1 MTSDMPYIVADIGGT
16 NARFGLVSPTS
27 SAVDGYT
34 IEAQQTFPSGNFDNI
49 DQVTGYYL
57 ETLNRPQV
65 AGACLAV
72 AGPVTGDQIKVTNL
86 NWCFSRAEVERKLK
100 LTNLK
105 VINDFAAHAFA
116 APLVAEQNLIN
127 INKGEQ
133 SPGSPIAVLG
143 PGTGFGAAG
152 LIPNGTSWMVLPAEG
167 GHMSLAAKTPE
178 QAELVR
184 ILANHFEHV
193 SIETIFSGPGLAN
206 LYNALG
212 QLEAKPFEA
221 MLAPEVCKQA
231 LTDSSSLA
239 YRTLRLF
246 CHWLGQATGDLA
258 LALGANGGVYLGGGV
273 LLRFSDFLLD
283 SDFMQGFTAKGPMTE
298 IMSKIPI
305 NLVTEGNSA
314 LLGAAAY
321 FDQNQ

>member
-27 SAVDGYT
+27 SVVNGYT
-34 IEAQQTFPSGNFDNI
+34 IEAQQTFPSANFENI
-49 DQVTGYYL
+49 DQATEHYL
-57 ETLNRPQV
+57 ETINMPKIS
-65 AGACLAV
+65 GACLAV

-86 NWCFSRAEVERKLK
+86 NWCFSRNDVERKLK

-116 APLVAEQNLIN
+116 APLVAPDNLIN
-127 INKGEQ
+127 INKGEHFA
-133 SPGSPIAVLG
+133 GSPIAVLG

-152 LIPNGTSWMVLPAEG
+152 LIPNGQSWMVLPAEG
-167 GHMSLAAKTPE
+167 GHISLAAKNQQ

-184 ILANHFEHV
+184 ILASQFEHV
-193 SIETIFSGPGLAN
+193 SVETIFSGPGLAN

-212 QLEAKPFEA
+212 QLEAQPFEA
-221 MLAPEVCKQA
+221 LLAPAICKQA

-239 YRTLRLF
+239 YRALCLF
-246 CHWLGQATGDLA
+246 CQWLGQATGDLA
-258 LALGANGGVYLGGGV
+258 LALGANGGVFLGGGI
-273 LLRFSDFLLD
+273 LLRFSDFLLN
-283 SDFMQGFTAKGPMTE
+283 SEFMQGFVAKGQMTE
-298 IMSKIPI
+298 VMHKIPV
-305 NLVTEGNSA
+305 NLVNQGNSA

>member
-16 NARFGLVSPTS
+16 NARFGLVSPNS
-27 SAVDGYT
+27 SAANGYT
-34 IEAQQTFPSGNFDNI
+34 IEAQQTFPSGNFENI
-49 DQVTGYYL
+49 DQATEHYL
-57 ETLNRPQV
+57 EALNMPKI

-86 NWCFSRAEVERKLK
+86 NWSFSRAEVERKLN

-116 APLVAEQNLIN
+116 APLVAQHNLIN
-127 INKGEQ
+127 INQGVHTA
-133 SPGSPIAVLG
+133 SSPIAVLG

-152 LIPNGTSWMVLPAEG
+152 LIPNGNSWMVLPAEG
-167 GHMSLAAKTPE
+167 GHISLAAKTQQ

-184 ILANHFEHV
+184 ILAQRFEHV
-193 SIETIFSGPGLAN
+193 SVETVFSGPGLGN
-206 LYNALG
+206 LYQALG
-212 QLEAKPFEA
+212 ELEAQPFES
-221 MLAPEVCKQA
+221 MLAPEICKQA
-231 LTDSSSLA
+231 LTDPSSLA
-239 YRTLRLF
+239 CRALGLF

-258 LALGANGGVYLGGGV
+258 LALGANGGVYLGGGI
-273 LLRFSDFLLD
+273 LLRFSDFLLN
-283 SDFMQGFTAKGPMTE
+283 SDFMLGFVAKGQMTE
-298 IMSKIPI
+298 IMHKIPV

-321 FDQNQ
+321 FDQTQ